1 VTPPQATAADL
12 LDIKHFNDFLESV
25 LDSLLIVDAEGM
37 VINVNHAFE
46 ILTGFSKEEIVGDN
60 IRRLMSVELLERFD
74 QSPAKYLAAAA
85 GKTREGSTRC
95 KDGSNCA
102 IEVSSSLFPCTQ
114 QTLYT
119 LIFRDVSERKKI
131 ERLKNEFISAVS
143 HELRTPLTSI
153 HGSLGL
159 IAGGVAG
166 ELPKQAQ
173 ELIAIA
179 SNNCDRLV
187 RLINDILDIEK
198 IESGAIEMDFEITD
212 LAQLVAESLESNKGF
227 AERHAV
233 RYRLGPVVDSAYAQL
248 DRDRISRVMD
258 NLLSNAAKFSNPGDE
273 VLIEIERRNDLL
285 RVKVTDNGDGIP
297 VDFQDKVFERFSQAD
312 GSDTRRKGGTG
323 LGLSICKSIL
333 NLHRGVIDFKS
344 VPGEGSC
351 FWFDLPAYQPTD
363 SPDSGHREQASALI
377 CEDDPDIANLLSL
390 MLKEKGIVADIAL
403 NAREALEKLAC
414 NHYRVMTLDLMLPD
428 RDGLSLLDEIKIQR
442 LADDMPVIV
451 VSAVAAARRNKKT
464 GAHLGI
470 TDWLSKPIDNDKLTE
485 ALKKALMD
493 SDSSLHRVLHV
504 EDDPDI
510 NLLIGKILGAEA
522 QVDSACTLASARQLL
537 AVNQYDVAIL
547 DIGLPDGSG
556 LELVVEMAKSHPA
569 LLIII
574 FSAQAVSK
582 TISDQVVSVLVKS
595 QDDIESLVSE
605 VAACLSEG

>member
-1 VTPPQATAADL
+1 MTAPQATAADL

-37 VINVNHAFE
+37 IINVNHAFE
-46 ILTGFSKEEIVGDN
+46 TLTGFHKEEIVGDN
-60 IRRLMSVELLERFD
+60 IRRLMSAELLERFD

-85 GKTREGSTRC
+85 GKTREGCTRC
-95 KDGSNCA
+95 KDGSNRA

-166 ELPKQAQ
+166 ELPNQAK
-173 ELIAIA
+173 ELITIA

-198 IESGAIEMDFEITD
+198 IESGTIEMDFKLTD
-212 LAQLVAESLESNKGF
+212 LAHLVAESVDSNQGF
-227 AERHAV
+227 AERHEI
-233 RYRLGPVVDSAYAQL
+233 RYRIGHVADNPCTQL
-248 DRDRISRVMD
+248 DRDRISQVMD

-273 VLIEIERRNDLL
+273 VLIDIERHDGYL
-285 RVKVTDNGDGIP
+285 RVKVTDHGDGIP
-297 VDFQDKVFERFSQAD
+297 ADFQNKVFERFSQAD
-312 GSDTRRKGGTG
+312 GSDTRSKGGTG

-333 NLHRGVIDFKS
+333 GLHQGTIDFHS
-344 VPGEGSC
+344 GEGEGSC
-351 FWFDLPAYQPTD
+351 FWFDLPAYQL
-363 SPDSGHREQASALI
+363 SGTADGARQEQATALI

-390 MLKEKGIVADIAL
+390 MLKQKGIVADIAL
-403 NAREALEKLAC
+403 NAREALDKLAR
-414 NHYRVMTLDLMLPD
+414 NNYRVMTLDLMLPD
-428 RDGLSLLDEIKIQR
+428 RDGLSLLDEIKDQHM
-442 LADDMPVIV
+442 ADGMPVIV

-470 TDWLSKPIDNDKLTE
+470 TDWLSKPINNDKLTE
-485 ALKKALMD
+485 ALKKALKD

-510 NLLIGKILGAEA
+510 NLLIGKILGTEA
-522 QVDSACTLASARQLL
+522 QVDSACSLASARQLL
-537 AVNQYDVAIL
+537 AANQYDVAIL

-569 LLIII
+569 LPIII

-582 TISDQVVSVLVKS
+582 SISDQVVSVLVKS
-595 QDDIESLVSE
+595 QDDIDSLVGE
-605 VAACLSEG
+605 VAACLRDG